1 MRLDSL
7 TPVLIEYRYWIL
19 IPLSLVEGPTVALI
33 TGSLSSRGYFNLYF
47 AYAIFVVKD
56 LVVDASYY
64 YVGRFAGETSFVTK
78 LLAKAHITG
87 AQIEH
92 VRFLWDR
99 HGWRTMCI
107 GKLSWGLSPAFLAT
121 AGIVAIPVA
130 IFVRYALGIALVQ
143 YGVLM
148 AFGYYFGNAISS
160 VSQAIRVVGYII
172 AGSALVA
179 LVYVRRRLR
188 A

>member
-1 MRLDSL
+1 
-7 TPVLIEYRYWIL
+7 
-19 IPLSLVEGPTVALI
+19 
-33 TGSLSSRGYFNLYF
+33 
-47 AYAIFVVKD
+47 
-56 LVVDASYY
+56 
-64 YVGRFAGETSFVTK
+64 
-78 LLAKAHITG
+78 
-87 AQIEH
+87 
-92 VRFLWDR
+92 
-99 HGWRTMCI
+99 MCV
-107 GKLSWGLSPAFLAT
+107 GKLSWGLSPAFLAS
-121 AGIVAIPVA
+121 AGIVAVPVA

-160 VSQAIRVVGYII
+160 ASQAIRVVGYII